1 MSLKI
6 LAPEF
11 LDHVQITCR
20 SRACLLGVFSD
31 VETPTLPLILTT
43 ILSRRRRSIRWNI
56 ARMRPGQKTVTKIQ
70 SKSSELMKN
79 VPQTS
84 PIPQWVQEARIR
96 NQKKLFHVELFS
108 EHDRVRSSFFTSAL
122 WLKGCTSWSWI
133 IQTVILGMGY
143 TEDELYRR
151 SDGKGIQFVKSL
163 NRRNSKT

>member
-84 PIPQWVQEARIR
+84 PIPQAQSNEFRKHESAT
-96 NQKKLFHVELFS
+96 KKS
-108 EHDRVRSSFFTSAL
+108 YSMWSSL
-122 WLKGCTSWSWI
+122 VNMI
-133 IQTVILGMGY
+133 
-143 TEDELYRR
+143 E
-151 SDGKGIQFVKSL
+151 SDPVSL
-163 NRRNSKT
+163 RLHFG